1 MAKTKNKPLT
11 CTFYV
16 GGKQVECLTEEQR
29 DIIAQR
35 LSAAM
40 SEYYTA
46 HPEEYIKL
54 KTEE

>member
-1 MAKTKNKPLT
+1 MPKTKQKPLT

-16 GGKQVECLTEEQR
+16 GGKQVEKLTKEQLE
-29 DIIAQR
+29 IISQR
-35 LSAAM
+35 LSTAM
-40 SEYYTA
+40 SAYYTA

>member
-1 MAKTKNKPLT
+1 MPKTKQKPLT

-16 GGKQVECLTEEQR
+16 GGKQVDTLTEEQR

-35 LSAAM
+35 LSAVM
-40 SEYYTA
+40 SLYYTA
-46 HPEEYIKL
+46 HPEEYIKI

>member
-16 GGKQVECLTEEQR
+16 GGKQVEKLTEEQLEVM
-29 DIIAQR
+29 AQR
-35 LSAAM
+35 LSTVM
-40 SEYYTA
+40 SAYYTA
-46 HPEEYIKL
+46 HPEEYIKI